1 MATLGNKFLRKVR
14 NLPVASSILLGQ
26 QPNLEDKQQPS
37 SLGPCAG

>member
-1 MATLGNKFLRKVR
+1 MIDNKLLRKVQ
-14 NLPVASSILLGQ
+14 NLPVASSMLLGQ